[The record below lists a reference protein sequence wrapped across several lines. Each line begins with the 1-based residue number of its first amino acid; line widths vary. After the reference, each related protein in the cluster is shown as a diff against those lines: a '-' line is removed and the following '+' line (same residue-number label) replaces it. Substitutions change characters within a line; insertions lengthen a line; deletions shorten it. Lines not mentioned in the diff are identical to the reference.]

1 MLQDLRQFKD
11 TSVLLQTVAGFWL
24 LALVLIGVCGSIL
37 EIIAPQ
43 GWLARTL
50 GPGAS
55 LGAAAIIS
63 LVFVATVGWFAREW
77 ASAGDKHRITD
88 VVLYA
93 FACAGLLFLWQIAT
107 GSRF

>member
-37 EIIAPQ
+37 EVIAPH

-93 FACAGLLFLWQIAT
+93 FAGAGLIFLWQMAT
-107 GSRF
+107 GSGF